1 MALPDI
7 MTEAQFGSAAGQIVE
22 ANEMDK
28 ETSEAAST
36 VEVEPVVE
44 AQPAEAKAAAPPA

>member
-1 MALPDI
+1 

-28 ETSEAAST
+28 EASEAAT
-36 VEVEPVVE
+36 VEVEPVE
-44 AQPAEAKAAAPPA
+44 AAAPPS